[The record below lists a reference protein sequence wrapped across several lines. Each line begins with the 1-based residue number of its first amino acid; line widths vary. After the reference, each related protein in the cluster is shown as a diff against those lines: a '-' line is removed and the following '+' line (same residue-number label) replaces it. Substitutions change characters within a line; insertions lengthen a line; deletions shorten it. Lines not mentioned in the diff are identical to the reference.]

1 MFVVQWDQLVGL
13 DTSPAQGDICQ
24 AAQTATTQ
32 ASCLHSAIVA
42 GWPGLCASYALLLDD
57 EVFIWVWRGNVGAW
71 SGCMCGIV
79 WGMQCKVIIE
89 WVRQDLELSSIVTM
103 GCG

>member
-1 MFVVQWDQLVGL
+1 
-13 DTSPAQGDICQ
+13 
-24 AAQTATTQ
+24 
-32 ASCLHSAIVA
+32 
-42 GWPGLCASYALLLDD
+42 
-57 EVFIWVWRGNVGAW
+57 
-71 SGCMCGIV
+71 MCGIV